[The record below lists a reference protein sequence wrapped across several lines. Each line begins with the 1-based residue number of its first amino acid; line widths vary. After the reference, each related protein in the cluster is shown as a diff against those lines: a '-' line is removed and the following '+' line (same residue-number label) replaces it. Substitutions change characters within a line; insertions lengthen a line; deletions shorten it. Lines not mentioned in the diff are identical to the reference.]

1 VSRCETGSSNI
12 KKFGVLSFDKNNAS
26 ISQIEIPS
34 AKLPY
39 LRGWVY
45 GPVRNDAEKTHP
57 LLVPFEELPRKQ
69 KSKGR
74 NAYETLF
81 NLYENNR
88 AQ

>member
-1 VSRCETGSSNI
+1 MYRPFICGNYKVDIEY
-12 KKFGVLSFDKNNAS
+12 
-26 ISQIEIPS
+26 ISQIEIPP

-45 GPVRNDAEKTHP
+45 GPVRNDADKIHP
-57 LLVPFEELPRKQ
+57 LLLPFEELPRKQ

-81 NLYENNR
+81 NLYENNMVI
-88 AQ
+88 